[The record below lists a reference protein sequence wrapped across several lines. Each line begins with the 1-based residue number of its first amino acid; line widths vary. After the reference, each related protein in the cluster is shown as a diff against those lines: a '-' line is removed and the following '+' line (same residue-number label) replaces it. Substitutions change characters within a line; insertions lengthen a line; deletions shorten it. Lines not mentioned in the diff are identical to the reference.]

1 MIKKDFKR
9 TALQKLKEIVQEK
22 IDVANSSLNATIEG
36 RDNQTK
42 STAGDKHE
50 TGRAMMQA
58 EQQRNEIQ
66 LGKAILLKKE
76 LEQIDIEA
84 SFEKVQ
90 QGALVLTNQG
100 NYFIAIGLGK
110 VIVAEKTVYAISV
123 LSPIGKVLLNKQVG
137 EAIKFQNKDIVIEE
151 IL

>member
-1 MIKKDFKR
+1 MANK
-9 TALQKLKEIVQEK
+9 KLKKEAYRKLLKIVQEK

-66 LGKAILLKKE
+66 LGKAVLLKKE
-76 LEQIDIEA
+76 LEQIDL
-84 SFEKVQ
+84 EKNYQRVQ
-90 QGALVLTNQG
+90 LGALAITNRG
-100 NYFIAIGLGK
+100 HYFISIGIGK
-110 VIVAEKTVYAISV
+110 ISVAEQNIYAVSL
-123 LSPIGKVLLNKQVG
+123 LSPIGKLLLNTQVG
-137 EAIKFQNKDIVIEE
+137 EVVKFQNKEIIIEE
-151 IL
+151 II

>member
-1 MIKKDFKR
+1 MTKKDFKR
-9 TALQKLKEIVQEK
+9 TVLQKLTEIVQKK

-76 LEQIDIEA
+76 LQQIDIEA
-84 SFEKVQ
+84 AFDKVQ

-110 VIVAEKTVYAISV
+110 VEVAEKIVYAISV
-123 LSPIGKVLLNKQVG
+123 LSPIGKALLNKEIG
-137 EAIKFQNKDIVIEE
+137 EVVKFQSKEIIVEDI
-151 IL
+151 L

>member
-1 MIKKDFKR
+1 MTKKDFKR
-9 TALQKLKEIVQEK
+9 TVLQKLTEIVQKK

-66 LGKAILLKKE
+66 LRKAILLKKE
-76 LEQIDIEA
+76 LQQIDIEA
-84 SFEKVQ
+84 AFDKVQ

-110 VIVAEKTVYAISV
+110 VEVAEKIVYAISV
-123 LSPIGKVLLNKQVG
+123 LSPIGNCLLYTSPSPRD
-137 EAIKFQNKDIVIEE
+137 AT
-151 IL
+151 LSRMPSSA

>member
-1 MIKKDFKR
+1 MTNKDLKK
-9 TALQKLKEIVQEK
+9 TVYQKLVDIVQEK
-22 IDVANSSLNATIEG
+22 IDVANNSLNATIEG

-66 LGKAILLKKE
+66 MGKAILLKKE
-76 LEQIDIEA
+76 LQQIDLENT
-84 SFEKVQ
+84 FEQVQ
-90 QGALVLTNQG
+90 SGALVITNQG

-110 VIVAEKTVYAISV
+110 IVVAGKNIYAISV
-123 LSPIGKVLLNKQVG
+123 LSPIGKALLNKQVG
-137 EAIKFQNKDIVIEE
+137 EVVKFQNKEIIVKDI
-151 IL
+151 L

>member
-1 MIKKDFKR
+1 MTKKDFKR
-9 TALQKLKEIVQEK
+9 AALQKLTEIVKEK
-22 IDVANSSLNATIEG
+22 IDIANSSLHATIEG

-76 LEQIDIEA
+76 LQQIDLA
-84 SFEKVQ
+84 KTFEQVQ
-90 QGALVLTNQG
+90 SGALVITNQG
-100 NYFIAIGLGK
+100 TYFIAIGLGK
-110 VIVAEKTVYAISV
+110 VVVAEKNVFSISV
-123 LSPIGKVLLNKQVG
+123 LSPVGKILLNKQVG
-137 EAIKFQNKDIVIEE
+137 DSVQFQNKEIIIEE

>member
-1 MIKKDFKR
+1 MTNKELKSA
-9 TALQKLKEIVQEK
+9 TYQKLLEIVQEK
-22 IDVANSSLNATIEG
+22 IDIANSSLGAAIEG

-50 TGRAMMQA
+50 TGRAMMQI

-66 LGKAILLKKE
+66 LGKAIILKKE
-76 LEQIDIEA
+76 LQQVDREKT
-84 SFEKVQ
+84 FEKIQ
-90 QGALVLTNQG
+90 LGALAITNQG

-110 VIVAEKTVYAISV
+110 VVVGVKNIYAISV
-123 LSPIGKVLLNKQVG
+123 LSPIGKALLNKRVG
-137 EAIKFQNKDIVIEE
+137 EVVTFQNKEIILEE

>member
-1 MIKKDFKR
+1 MTNKDLKK
-9 TALQKLKEIVQEK
+9 TVYQKLVDIVQEK
-22 IDVANSSLNATIEG
+22 IDVANNSLNATIEG

-66 LGKAILLKKE
+66 MGKAILLKKE
-76 LEQIDIEA
+76 LQQIDLEKT
-84 SFEKVQ
+84 FEQVQ
-90 QGALVLTNQG
+90 SGALVITNQG

-110 VIVAEKTVYAISV
+110 VVVAGKNIYAISV
-123 LSPIGKVLLNKQVG
+123 LSPIGKNLLNKQVG
-137 EAIKFQNKDIVIEE
+137 EVVKFQNKEIIVKDI
-151 IL
+151 L

>member
-1 MIKKDFKR
+1 MTNKDLKK
-9 TALQKLKEIVQEK
+9 TVYQKLVDIVQEK
-22 IDVANSSLNATIEG
+22 IDVANNSLNATIEG

-66 LGKAILLKKE
+66 MGKAILLKKE
-76 LEQIDIEA
+76 LQQIDLEKT
-84 SFEKVQ
+84 FEQVQ
-90 QGALVLTNQG
+90 SGALVITNQG

-110 VIVAEKTVYAISV
+110 VVVEGKKIYAISV
-123 LSPIGKVLLNKQVG
+123 ISPIGKILLNKQVG
-137 EAIKFQNKDIVIEE
+137 EVVNFQNKEIVVKDI
-151 IL
+151 L